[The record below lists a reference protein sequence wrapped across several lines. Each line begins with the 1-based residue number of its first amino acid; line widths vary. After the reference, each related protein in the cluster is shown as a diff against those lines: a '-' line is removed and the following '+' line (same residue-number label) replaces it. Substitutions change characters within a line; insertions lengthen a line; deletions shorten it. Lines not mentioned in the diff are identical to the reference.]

1 MNDGTPNEENSAPWS
16 TPIAIPSATAAAIA
30 RYGFHPCW
38 TFKTAMSADVTPLT
52 APTDR
57 SISPRSSTN
66 TTPTEMSPVAV
77 TCRSRLVRLTA
88 ERKRPF
94 SSWKMIQMT
103 AIATMTRTETRS
115 P

>member
-1 MNDGTPNEENSAPWS
+1 
-16 TPIAIPSATAAAIA
+16 
-30 RYGFHPCW
+30 
-38 TFKTAMSADVTPLT
+38 MSADVTPLT

-57 SISPRSSTN
+57 SISPRSSTY

-77 TCRSRLVRLTA
+77 ICSTRLVRLTA

-94 SSWKMIQMT
+94 CDWKMIQMT